1 MVAKFKKRILSIDG
15 GGIRGIIPAMVLNYI
30 EKKTGKP
37 IASMFDLIAGTST
50 GGILALGLTKGN
62 SDLSAPMY
70 TCAELVDLYRDPE
83 RGGKIFTE
91 FIPGS
96 LDDVVQPKFTSK
108 YRQKVLEELLKDSKI
123 EEAIKEVYI
132 TSYDIE
138 LRVPV
143 FFTSN
148 PKSESNNILE
158 NNDYSR
164 TLCKGFKMVD
174 AAMATSAAPTFFQP
188 YKTKSTETKLDS
200 TDYALIDGGVFAN
213 NPTALAR
220 TQVISSHARDNNGE
234 ELQQDQI
241 LVVSLGTGTMR
252 RKYEYRDA
260 KKWGQL
266 KWLTPLIDVLLDG
279 QSEAVSY
286 QLYQLME
293 TEGENKNY
301 YRFQVKLDGDD
312 GHDRM
317 DNTSPKNIEYLKC
330 LGNNLITSEKS
341 QKDLNELCEILTAEY

>member
-1 MVAKFKKRILSIDG
+1 MEQNIMVAKFKKRILSIDG

-123 EEAIKEVYI
+123 EEAIQEVYI

-148 PKSESNNILE
+148 PKSDAIPQNP
-158 NNDYSR
+158 DYSR

-188 YKTKSTETKLDS
+188 YKLD
-200 TDYALIDGGVFAN
+200 TIKTQTGYYALIDGGVFAN

-220 TQVISSHARDNNGE
+220 TQAISSYERDNNE
-234 ELQQDQI
+234 VLRKEDI
-241 LVVSLGTGTMR
+241 LVVSLGTGTMH
-252 RKYEYRDA
+252 RKFKYKDA
-260 KKWGQL
+260 KNWGQL

-286 QLYQLME
+286 QLFQLME
-293 TEGENKNY
+293 TEGANKNY
-301 YRFQVKLDGDD
+301 YRFQVPLDGDD

-317 DNTSPKNIEYLKC
+317 DNASPKNIDYLKD
-330 LGNNLITSEKS
+330 LGKELIKES
-341 QKDLNELCEILTAEY
+341 QDDLDKLCEILTAEY

>member
-1 MVAKFKKRILSIDG
+1 MEQNIMVAKFKKKILSIDG
-15 GGIRGIIPAMVLNYI
+15 GGIRGIIPAMVLNEI
-30 EKKTGKP
+30 EKKTGKS

-62 SDLSAPMY
+62 SDLSAPKF
-70 TCAELVDLYRDPE
+70 TCAELVDFYRDPE

-91 FIPGS
+91 FILGS

-108 YRQKVLEELLKDSKI
+108 YRQKVLEELLKESKI

-148 PKSESNNILE
+148 PKSDAIPE
-158 NNDYSR
+158 NPDYSR

-188 YKTKSTETKLDS
+188 HKLDTINTKSGY
-200 TDYALIDGGVFAN
+200 YALIDGGVFAN

-220 TQVISSHARDNNGE
+220 TQAVSSHARDNNGE
-234 ELQQDQI
+234 ELQQDQTLI
-241 LVVSLGTGTMR
+241 VSLGTGSMQR
-252 RKYEYRDA
+252 QYKYKDA
-260 KKWGQL
+260 KNWGQL
-266 KWLTPLIDVLLDG
+266 NWLTPLIDVLLDG

-286 QLYQLME
+286 QLFQLME
-293 TEGENKNY
+293 TEGEHKNY
-301 YRFQVKLDGDD
+301 YRFQVPLDGDD

-317 DNTSPKNIEYLKC
+317 DNASPKNIDYLKD
-330 LGNNLITSEKS
+330 LGKELIKES
-341 QKDLNELCEILTAEY
+341 QDDLDKLCEILTAEY